1 MDKRRITTMMIILT
15 LLVLAQL
22 ACEDTPTTMPL
33 PGDQGAYAAAQATLD
48 SGQRQAMEL
57 SYQATV
63 ISLNM
68 YQAANAAAQT
78 TMDYNQRQLMELSIQ
93 GTQVSQN
100 MARAAATQQFTAK
113 QTQMAW
119 NTISTAQSEAA
130 TATYSVYLQRL
141 SQIAQAQAIL
151 NLQATQTAQTNAT
164 LTAYPLTATPW
175 AAIQADILRK
185 RNEAERRALWDE
197 FVVTPL
203 KVILLTLVV
212 LLLIVG
218 GVMAYRQLIPA
229 LEIRLRTISRDN
241 DSPLLLVDG
250 MFVDPDP
257 SHQRLTQQELR
268 LLEHSR
274 LPSDETPNVE
284 IIGPSEPSI
293 SNWITEAEQKL
304 RSDGWIFP

>member
-1 MDKRRITTMMIILT
+1 MNKPRIAKMMIIVT

-22 ACEDTPTTMPL
+22 ACEDTPTAMPL
-33 PGDQGAYAAAQATLD
+33 SGDQGAYAAAQATLD
-48 SGQRQAMEL
+48 SGQRRAMEL
-57 SYQATV
+57 SYQATMV
-63 ISLNM
+63 SQNM
-68 YQAANAAAQT
+68 NQAANAAAQT

-100 MARAAATQQFTAK
+100 MARAAATQQFIAK

-119 NTISTAQSEAA
+119 DDMSTAQSGAA

-141 SQIAQAQAIL
+141 SQIAQAQAML

-212 LLLIVG
+212 VLLIVG
-218 GVMAYRQLIPA
+218 GVMAYRQLMPA
-229 LEIRLRTISRDN
+229 LELRLRTIYRDD
-241 DSPLLLVDG
+241 DSLLLVDG
-250 MFVDPDP
+250 MFVDPDN
-257 SHQRLTQQELR
+257 SHDRLTQGELR
-268 LLEHSR
+268 MLEHSR
-274 LPSDETPNVE
+274 LPSDDTPQVE